1 VKGRVVLGV
10 SGGIAAYKSIEIL
23 RELVKLGCTVR
34 VIMTRHATELAHP
47 RTFAVLS
54 GQPVE
59 VDQWDRA
66 TAPGVNH
73 VELSHW
79 ADLLLIAPATANILA
94 KMAAGI
100 ADDALT
106 TYHLAHRRAVAVAPA
121 MNTVMWDHPAT
132 QESINLLRQRGVTV
146 IEPASGML
154 ACGDEG
160 EGRLAPVTT
169 VVDRAARLLPR
180 RGPFAGLKVLITA
193 GPTREP
199 IDRVRFISNRSSG
212 RMGVALAAAAHRL
225 GAHVTLL
232 HGPLAVDLPPGID
245 NVVVETAEEMGEA
258 LNRLAGETD
267 VALLA
272 AAVADFKPAVVVE
285 GKLDRRDGETVIPV
299 EPVDDLAARIG
310 ARPQRPYLV
319 VFSAEVGLDQERAVT
334 KMKRKGADAVVLNDI
349 AAPGVG
355 MESDHNEVWVHSING
370 IDRRVPRAEK
380 SLIAKEILL
389 CLSAEI
395 LARRKQV

>member
-1 VKGRVVLGV
+1 
-10 SGGIAAYKSIEIL
+10 
-23 RELVKLGCTVR
+23 
-34 VIMTRHATELAHP
+34 MTRHATELAHP

-54 GQPVE
+54 GHPVE

-66 TAPGVNH
+66 TASGVDH

-121 MNTVMWDHPAT
+121 MNTVMWNHPAT
-132 QESINLLRQRGVTV
+132 QESIVLLRQRGVTV
-146 IEPASGML
+146 IEPATGIL

-160 EGRLAPVTT
+160 EGRLAPIAT
-169 VVDRAARLLPR
+169 VVDRAVRLLPQ
-180 RGPFAGLKVLITA
+180 RGPFASLQVLISA

-212 RMGVALAAAAHRL
+212 RMGVALAATAHQL
-225 GAHVTLL
+225 GARVTLL
-232 HGPLAVDLPPGID
+232 HGPLEVDPPPGID
-245 NVVVETAEEMGEA
+245 CVAVETAEEMGKA
-258 LNRLAGETD
+258 LDRLAGEAD

-272 AAVADFKPAVVVE
+272 AAVADFKPAAVAE
-285 GKLDRRDGETVIPV
+285 GKLDRRDGKTSIPV
-299 EPVDDLAARIG
+299 EPVDDLSAKIG
-310 ARPQRPYLV
+310 TRSQRPYLV
-319 VFSAEVGLDQERAVT
+319 VFSAEVGLDQERAVA
-334 KMKRKGADAVVLNDI
+334 KMKRKGADAVVVNDI
-349 AAPGVG
+349 ATPGVG
-355 MESDHNEVWVHSING
+355 MESDHNEVWVHSTG
-370 IDRRVPRAEK
+370 GTEKLVPRAEK
-380 SLIAKEILL
+380 SLVAKEILL

-395 LARRKQV
+395 LARRKQP